1 MHEETVN
8 PDDAGTSI
16 QIQLTGHSKNENW
29 YFMTNPFSKLLY
41 QPAHIPG
48 MISILKEHQG
58 QPRVYRRLW
67 FVQGKVIQ
75 TFGGVTHL
83 QTSG

>member
-48 MISILKEHQG
+48 VISILKEH
-58 QPRVYRRLW
+58 
-67 FVQGKVIQ
+67 
-75 TFGGVTHL
+75 
-83 QTSG
+83 